1 MDIINKAK
9 EFENRK
15 FSFKNTSE
23 RILAS
28 REVKQLILD
37 LNEIYKLGN
46 DPIIMELMKRL
57 TEIKRNIEKR
67 LKGRPLTSI

>member
-1 MDIINKAK
+1 MEIINKAK

-46 DPIIMELMKRL
+46 DPIIMELMKNL

-67 LKGRPLTSI
+67 LKGRPLTSV